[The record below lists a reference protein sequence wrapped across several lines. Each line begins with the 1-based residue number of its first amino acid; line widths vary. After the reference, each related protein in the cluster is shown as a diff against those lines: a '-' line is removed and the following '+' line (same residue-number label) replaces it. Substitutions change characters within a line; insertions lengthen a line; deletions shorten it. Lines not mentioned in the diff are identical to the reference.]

1 MDMALRQNLSDA
13 LADALDAKIIA
24 GLITGGKASVL
35 SGAVATYKNFT
46 ADMCF
51 SAVDGK
57 YAANAMDIRIAM
69 GSETYGL
76 AANTFAN
83 KTTTLAPTAL
93 DRMIAAT
100 GGVQVGANI
109 PAAASMKQKA
119 IIRRGMAMDAVAPI
133 WEGVTLIND
142 EVTKAETGQIVITA
156 VMLYDFAVLRN
167 EGFLIPE
174 LKLA

>member
-1 MDMALRQNLSDA
+1 MR
-13 LADALDAKIIA
+13 
-24 GLITGGKASVL
+24 LI
-35 SGAVATYKNFT
+35 
-46 ADMCF
+46 
-51 SAVDGK
+51 
-57 YAANAMDIRIAM
+57 AMDIRIAM

-167 EGFLIPE
+167 EGFLS
-174 LKLA
+174 LN